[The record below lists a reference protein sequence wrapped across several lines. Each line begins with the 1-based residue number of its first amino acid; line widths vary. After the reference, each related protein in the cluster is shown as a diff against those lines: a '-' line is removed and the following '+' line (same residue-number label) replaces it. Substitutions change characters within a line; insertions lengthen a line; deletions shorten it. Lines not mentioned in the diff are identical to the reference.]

1 MNRVRLYFELTK
13 PRILFMVLVTTTLGF
28 LLGGG
33 SRGPVALFFLTLL
46 GVGSATGGA
55 AVLNN
60 YLERDFDAKMVRT
73 RRRALPAGLIEPFGA
88 LTFGVGLVLTGVV
101 LLVVAVNLLAGFL
114 VLLAAFLY
122 VLVYTP
128 LKRITWWN
136 TTFGAIPGA
145 IPPMAGWAAATG
157 HVGPGAWALFAILF
171 AWQHPHFFAIAWI
184 FRDDYRAAGFK
195 MLPAIEPSG
204 IKTVQLTIASSLILL
219 AVSFVPTLIGMAG
232 WVYFFGTLLLG
243 LLMLVA
249 ALGFARNRNVGT
261 ARGLLKASIMY
272 LPLLLGSIILDA
284 GFNWFR
290 S

>member
-1 MNRVRLYFELTK
+1 MNRIRLYLELTK
-13 PRILFMVLVTTTLGF
+13 PRILLMVLVTTTFGF
-28 LLGGG
+28 LLGNEGRD
-33 SRGPVALFFLTLL
+33 SLVLLFLTLL
-46 GVGSATGGA
+46 GVGCATGGA

-73 RRRALPAGLIEPFGA
+73 RGRALPAGLIEPFRA
-88 LTFGVGLVLTGVV
+88 LMFGVSLVLVGV
-101 LLVVAVNLLAGFL
+101 LLLTWAVNLLSGFL
-114 VLLAAFLY
+114 VLLASFLY

-128 LKRITWWN
+128 LKRITWLN

-157 HVGPGAWALFAILF
+157 HIGAGAWALFAILF
-171 AWQHPHFFAIAWI
+171 TWQHPHFFAIAWI

-195 MLPAIEPSG
+195 MLPAIERSG
-204 IKTVQLTIASSLILL
+204 VRTVRLTIVSSLILL
-219 AVSFVPTLIGMAG
+219 AVSLAPTLIGMAG

-249 ALGFARNRNVGT
+249 ALSFARNRNIGA
-261 ARGLLKASIMY
+261 ARGLLKASIVY
-272 LPLLLGSIILDA
+272 LPLLLGAIILDA

-290 S
+290 

>member
-1 MNRVRLYFELTK
+1 MNRISLYLELTK
-13 PRILFMVLVTTTLGF
+13 PRILIMVLVTTAFGF

-33 SRGPVALFFLTLL
+33 NRDSVALLFFTLL
-46 GVGSATGGA
+46 GVGCSTGGA
-55 AVLNN
+55 SALNN

-73 RRRALPAGLIEPFGA
+73 RGRALPAGLIEPFRA
-88 LTFGVGLVLTGVV
+88 LMFGVGLVLLGV
-101 LLVVAVNLLAGFL
+101 LLLVWTANLLTGFL

-128 LKRITWWN
+128 LKRITWLN

-157 HVGPGAWALFAILF
+157 HVGVGAWALFAILF

-195 MLPAIEPSG
+195 MLPAIEQSG
-204 IKTVQLTIASSLILL
+204 VRTVRFTIGFSMILL
-219 AVSFVPTLIGMAG
+219 AVSLVPTLIGMAG

-249 ALGFARNRNVGT
+249 TLTFARDRNAVT
-261 ARGLLKASIMY
+261 ARGLLRASIVY
-272 LPLLLGSIILDA
+272 LPLLLGFIILDA

-290 S
+290 

>member
-1 MNRVRLYFELTK
+1 MNRISLYLELTK
-13 PRILFMVLVTTTLGF
+13 PRILIMVLVTTAFGF

-33 SRGPVALFFLTLL
+33 NRDSVALLFFTLL
-46 GVGSATGGA
+46 GVGCSTGGA
-55 AVLNN
+55 SALNN

-73 RRRALPAGLIEPFGA
+73 RGRALPAGLIEPFRA
-88 LTFGVGLVLTGVV
+88 LMFGVSLVLLGV
-101 LLVVAVNLLAGFL
+101 LLLAWAANLLASFL

-128 LKRITWWN
+128 LKRITWLN
-136 TTFGAIPGA
+136 TTVGAIPGA

-157 HVGPGAWALFAILF
+157 HVGVGAWALFAILF

-195 MLPAIEPSG
+195 MLPAIEQSG
-204 IKTVQLTIASSLILL
+204 VRTVRFTVGFSLILL
-219 AVSFVPTLIGMAG
+219 AVSLVPTMIGMAG
-232 WVYFFGTLLLG
+232 WVYFFGTFVLG

-249 ALGFARNRNVGT
+249 TLTFARDRNAVT
-261 ARGLLKASIMY
+261 ARGLLRASIVY
-272 LPLLLGSIILDA
+272 LPLLLASIILDA

-290 S
+290 